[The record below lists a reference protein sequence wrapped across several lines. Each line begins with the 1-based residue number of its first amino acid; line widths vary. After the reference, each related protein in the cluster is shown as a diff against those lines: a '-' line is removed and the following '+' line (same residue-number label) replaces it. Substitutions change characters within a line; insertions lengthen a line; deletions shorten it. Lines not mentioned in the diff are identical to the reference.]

1 MVKINWSRKS
11 TRDLENIYK
20 YIAKNSLFFAN
31 KTRQKLYQRTQILK
45 DFPEI
50 GKIVPEFELEPIRE
64 LIEGNYRIIYKISNP
79 NLIEIVTNL
88 AFFERSSQFFNIVK
102 KMKSDYSV
110 HKRDISISLAFIF
123 IFGWLLF
130 VLLF

>member
-79 NLIEIVTNL
+79 NLIEIVTIWH
-88 AFFERSSQFFNIVK
+88 SS
-102 KMKSDYSV
+102 
-110 HKRDISISLAFIF
+110 RDLRNFSI
-123 IFGWLLF
+123 
-130 VLLF
+130 